1 MEQYKSLIEMG
12 LWIAV
17 GTMGWVLR
25 ELWGAVKELR
35 HDLHEI
41 EKDLPAQYIQKDDFN
56 IGIAQIRQDL
66 QIVFKK
72 LDNLTYTTQDK

>member
-17 GTMGWVLR
+17 GTMGWFLR

-35 HDLHEI
+35 HDMHEL
-41 EKDLPAQYIQKDDFN
+41 EVSLPTHYLRRDEFQE
-56 IGIAQIRQDL
+56 GIRQIREDL

-72 LDNLTYTTQDK
+72 LDNLASTKQDK

>member
-17 GTMGWVLR
+17 GTMGWFLR
-25 ELWGAVKELR
+25 ELWGAVKELGR
-35 HDLHEI
+35 DMHEL
-41 EKDLPAQYIQKDDFN
+41 EVSLPTHYLRRDEFQE
-56 IGIAQIRQDL
+56 GIRQIREDL

-72 LDNLTYTTQDK
+72 LDNLASTKQDK

>member
-12 LWIAV
+12 LWVAV
-17 GTMGWVLR
+17 GTMGWFLR

-35 HDLHEI
+35 RDLHEI
-41 EKDLPAQYIQKDDFN
+41 EKDLPTQYIQKDDFN
-56 IGIAQIRQDL
+56 LGISQIRQDL

-72 LDNLTYTTQDK
+72 IDNLRDNKADK